1 VSHLLGLIFSVGFL
15 VAWIVQWS
23 IWIDCEITGP
33 GVLERRPDYCPR
45 YGPNGLTNGRV
56 AFGVVAIAALLA
68 YMSVSIV
75 GLVKVKKTRA
85 AGVEIKER
93 PIAAQ
98 P

>member
-1 VSHLLGLIFSVGFL
+1 
-15 VAWIVQWS
+15 VQWS

-33 GVLERRPDYCPR
+33 GVQERKPDYCPHS
-45 YGPNGLTNGRV
+45 GPNGLTNGMV

-75 GLVKVKKTRA
+75 GLVKVKKTRVA
-85 AGVEIKER
+85 NIKIEER

-98 P
+98 A